1 MNYKNELLIEMN
13 DLILNHSNSN
23 LNNPSTPSQASTKSF
38 TQVSTH
44 VFHQISTLKSTQ
56 ASSSNTNH
64 SLNIITPPSTRSKKK
79 CIGLNCRRVS
89 NHAIINKTYCLKY
102 FSFLEINNNW
112 FSKSCKGFVNNNVI
126 NQCNDCIQVKKNITN
141 IRHSELFKEMNT
153 SITSIQNNDTF
164 IQQIK
169 EMWSNKASNM
179 IINDFLSSNKIKTNI
194 KLLSQYSNTLSPI
207 ELSDEVS
214 MNFCKQRNQIGIMC
228 QGVYIE
234 KNSRINNMNKCINC
248 ENDLGIN

>member
-1 MNYKNELLIEMN
+1 MRN
-13 DLILNHSNSN
+13 
-23 LNNPSTPSQASTKSF
+23 
-38 TQVSTH
+38 
-44 VFHQISTLKSTQ
+44 
-56 ASSSNTNH
+56 
-64 SLNIITPPSTRSKKK
+64 NIITPPSTRSNKK

-89 NHAIINKTYCLKY
+89 NHAIINKKYCLKY

-141 IRHSELFKEMNT
+141 IRHPELFKEMNT
-153 SITSIQNNDTF
+153 SITSIQNIDTF

-207 ELSDEVS
+207 ELSDEES
-214 MNFCKQRNQIGIMC
+214 MNFCRQINQIGIMC
-228 QGVYIE
+228 QGVYIK
-234 KNSRINNMNKCINC
+234 KNGRINNMNKCINC